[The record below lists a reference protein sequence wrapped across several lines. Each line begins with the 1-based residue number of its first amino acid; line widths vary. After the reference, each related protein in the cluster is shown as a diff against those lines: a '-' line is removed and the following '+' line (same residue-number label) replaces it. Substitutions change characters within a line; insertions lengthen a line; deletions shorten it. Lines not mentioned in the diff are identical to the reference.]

1 MLKIRLMKGLDPI
14 RHLFIIS
21 RVAAESLQHF
31 APVFGVF
38 LHIMIKIFVRGTK
51 CLNINGRVRFEP
63 G

>member
-1 MLKIRLMKGLDPI
+1 MKGLDPI

-31 APVFGVF
+31 APVFGVTWSTF

-51 CLNINGRVRFEP
+51 CLNINGRVGFEP